1 MKSLSII
8 IIINSLSNNMVSTS
22 PAIEIVDSLKHM
34 KLQDKVEVEFMRAIK
49 SLYDAL
55 ALFIN

>member
-1 MKSLSII
+1 
-8 IIINSLSNNMVSTS
+8 MVSTS